1 MSDSAIM
8 YSPSSVFSSED
19 EWTPTRCL
27 LPMCG
32 EIHISTLLP
41 DGEPVQCLYRQTFS
55 RQQRKR
61 PHSMTAPALK
71 AAEIER
77 DVKRQRVI
85 AQYRATHRRAGAPSR
100 LQKHARP
107 VRPAKSPARTRR
119 RGCRTRGRRTVAA
132 TACCPFTQQAIRERT
147 VSSPQASNRA
157 AAPPSDSAS
166 WPAPPAATPQPFQS
180 ATTPSQHLS
189 PPPDQQ
195 TT

>member
-1 MSDSAIM
+1 M

-85 AQYRATHRRAGAPSR
+85 AQYRAQLIGGPVLLLTFRNMHVQFDPRNLQPAHGGEDAGREVVEPSLR
-100 LQKHARP
+100 Q
-107 VRPAKSPARTRR
+107 PA
-119 RGCRTRGRRTVAA
+119 VH
-132 TACCPFTQQAIRERT
+132 IH
-147 VSSPQASNRA
+147 
-157 AAPPSDSAS
+157 
-166 WPAPPAATPQPFQS
+166 
-180 ATTPSQHLS
+180 TTGYP
-189 PPPDQQ
+189 
-195 TT
+195 